1 MVKHE
6 DAPFGSRTAPVGSP
20 PGGGPHSSPVAWLA
34 VTLVV
39 VGFAVGTVALIAH
52 NSLVLWI
59 IGVVILLIGGTL
71 MITSK
76 VMDQA
81 H

>member
-6 DAPFGSRTAPVGSP
+6 NAPFGSRTAPVGSA

-34 VTLVV
+34 VLLVIAGFT
-39 VGFAVGTVALIAH
+39 VGAVALIAH
-52 NSLVLWI
+52 NSVLLWI
-59 IGVVILLIGGTL
+59 IAAVVLLVGGTL